1 MKTTPPNPA
10 RLPHQTI
17 ATRAFTQPKSAPE
30 THPKPLPKTPGRN
43 QPYTSF
49 PNEPGLYISL
59 IHSARPAANIGHIEY
74 PNTSTGTSPL
84 DLRHAALRPWKPLD
98 ERI

>member
-1 MKTTPPNPA
+1 MKRTPPNPA
-10 RLPHQTI
+10 HLPHQTLT
-17 ATRAFTQPKSAPE
+17 TRAFTHLKSA
-30 THPKPLPKTPGRN
+30 PKPLPKTQGRN
-43 QPYTSF
+43 QPHTPF
-49 PNEPGLYISL
+49 PNEPELYISL